1 MTNISDSYTIKWG
14 KEFVSLAKIKI
25 PIINDFRLETDRDG
39 EVATISVFS
48 FPLFFSDSDENKARA
63 QITYFRKSHKL
74 IGRNK
79 VSIKFEFGEV
89 RQLPQD

>member
-14 KEFVSLAKIKI
+14 RELVSLAKIKI

-48 FPLFFSDSDENKARA
+48 FPLFFSDSDDNTAQAR
-63 QITYFRKSHKL
+63 IIYFRKSHKL